1 MRWVFAMIVIV
12 MGVSGSGKTTIAQRL
27 ADALGCEY
35 LEGDT
40 LHPASNIALMEA
52 GIPLTDETRAP
63 WLAAVRRVLE
73 QASATHTDIVVT
85 CSALR
90 EKYRR
95 QLDDGLD
102 VTWIYLRG
110 PASVIRERLSH
121 RTHHFFHVELLD
133 SQLADLEEP
142 AEAVTA
148 DITLSPESIVQE
160 LLPRITRARAVH
172 VSATL
177 ADMSAHAADAL
188 AEVLRATVARKGR
201 CSLVLS
207 GGDTPRGM
215 HRALASSYRETVPW
229 RKVHIFWSDE
239 RYVAPDDP
247 RSNAGM
253 ARETLLDHVPC
264 PAENIH
270 AMPTTMDSP
279 AAAARAY
286 EDALLH
292 YGDGIRPSFDVAILG
307 VGADGHTASLF
318 PHAAELD
325 ECSRLVL
332 PVERADAEP
341 RLRLTLTLPVLLAS
355 ARSWVLVD
363 GGVKASAV
371 RQALDP
377 STDPHTVPAAFLER
391 ARGGVMW
398 WLDEAAASQ
407 LPNRPEI

>member
-1 MRWVFAMIVIV
+1 M
-12 MGVSGSGKTTIAQRL
+12 S
-27 ADALGCEY
+27 
-35 LEGDT
+35 
-40 LHPASNIALMEA
+40 A
-52 GIPLTDETRAP
+52 GIPLNDETRAP
-63 WLAAVRRVLE
+63 WLAAVRQVLE
-73 QASATHTDIVVT
+73 EASASHTDMVVS

-95 QLDDGLD
+95 YLDENLD
-102 VTWIYLRG
+102 VTWVYLRG
-110 PASVIRERLSH
+110 PASVIRERLAH
-121 RTHHFFHVELLD
+121 RKHHFFHVELLD

-142 AEAVTA
+142 GEAVVA
-148 DITLSPESIVQE
+148 DITLSPEAIVQE

-177 ADMSAHAADAL
+177 EEMSAYAADAL
-188 AEVLRATVARKGR
+188 AEVLRETVERKGR

-215 HRALASSYRETVPW
+215 HRALASSHKGSVPW
-229 RKVHIFWSDE
+229 DSVHIFWSDE
-239 RYVAPDDP
+239 RYVPPGDP

-264 PAENIH
+264 PAGNIH
-270 AMPTTMDSP
+270 AMPTTMDD
-279 AAAARAY
+279 AEAAARAY
-286 EDALLH
+286 EDTLLH
-292 YGDGIRPSFDVAILG
+292 YGGGIRPSFDVAILG
-307 VGADGHTASLF
+307 IGADGHTASLF

-325 ECSRLVL
+325 ECTRLVL

-341 RLRLTLTLPVLLAS
+341 PLRLTLTLPVLLNA
-355 ARSWVLVD
+355 ARTWVLVD

-377 STDPHTVPAAFLER
+377 STDPHALPAAFLER
-391 ARGGVMW
+391 ARGGVTW

-407 LPNRPEI
+407 LPNRPES